1 MQLLHIEHPED
12 SILTG
17 DLSVLDWFTETDSKI
32 SLKIDGSPAIVW
44 GTNPETGN
52 FFVGTKSVFNKVR
65 KKINESI
72 DDIILNHPNEELQEI
87 LISCFEN
94 LPRTHTIYQGDFIG
108 FGGDDYY
115 QPNTIGYLFPH
126 KIDHNIIIAPHT
138 TYDVV
143 GNTLLDTVARPLTY
157 ELDGTY
163 DGVLFVQCDA
173 QGDFANE
180 IRDNCKFA
188 KQMGKLPVYV
198 DRNKA
203 NKIKQS
209 INQCIRLSS
218 RPIIMDDELEIIADV
233 HNVDINLLRLW
244 QLVKSIKEDAL
255 YMCKHNAWFT
265 AYLDEEID
273 GEGYVMT
280 NKHGTYKL
288 VDREQF
294 SRANF
299 LRYSGRAS

>member
-32 SLKIDGSPAIVW
+32 SLKIDGSPSIVW

-65 KKINESI
+65 KKINESV
-72 DDIILNHPNEELQEI
+72 DDIILNHPNVELQKI

-138 TYDVV
+138 TYDVE
-143 GNTLLDTVARPLTY
+143 GSTLLHTIARPLETT
-157 ELDGTY
+157 LFSDY

-173 QGDFANE
+173 QGDFTDQIKE
-180 IRDNCKFA
+180 NCKFA
-188 KQMGKLPVYV
+188 KQIGELPIYV
-198 DRNKA
+198 DRSKA
-203 NKIKQS
+203 NKLKQS
-209 INQCIRLSS
+209 INQRIRMGN

-233 HNVDINLLRLW
+233 HDVDINLLRLW

-265 AYLDEEID
+265 SYLDEEID

-299 LRYSGRAS
+299 LRYSGGDS